1 MKARPKKGREV
12 VITFMFLAFLSCG
25 VIMAD
30 SVAAADWSPK
40 GPVTMLIPYGAGG
53 SMDVQGRYAAPF
65 FEECLGKKLVA
76 VNRTG
81 GQGMVA
87 FQTLIESKPD
97 GQTVEHVSIGSNGVN
112 FALNPSLPFKWDNM
126 TSLGSTQATPSVI
139 AVPADSKYKT
149 LEDLVNDIKENPG
162 KVRVAVGTLNTV
174 DTQITAA
181 LLKSAGLSP
190 KKAVVLVPF
199 KSSAEAGVATLGKK
213 VDCTTST
220 IYAILGLLEAGKLR
234 ALAITGGQARLQA
247 FPNTPTFTQLGYP
260 EASIYAWRGYLG
272 PPGMPKHIVDKWYSC
287 IEWMR
292 NNPKWRNHWEKKGDV
307 ILEMNP
313 AEFKEFMGKE
323 IAKYRKVGE
332 DLGLIAK

>member
-1 MKARPKKGREV
+1 MKARPRKSREV
-12 VITFMFLAFLSCG
+12 AFTFILLAFLACG
-25 VIMAD
+25 VVLAD
-30 SVAAADWSPK
+30 SIAAAEWSPT
-40 GPVTMLIPYGAGG
+40 GSVTMLIPYGAGG

-65 FEECLGKKLVA
+65 FEEYFGQKVVA
-76 VNRTG
+76 FNRTG

-87 FQTLIESKPD
+87 FQALIGSKPD
-97 GQTVEHVSIGSNGVN
+97 GYTIEHVSIGSNGVN
-112 FALNPSLPFKWDNM
+112 FALNPNLPFQWDNM

-149 LEDLVNDIKENPG
+149 LEDLLNYIRENPG
-162 KVRVAVGTLNTV
+162 TVRIAVGTLNTV

-190 KKAVVLVPF
+190 KKDVVLVPF
-199 KSSAEAGVATLGKK
+199 KSSAEAGLATLGKK

-220 IYAILGLLEAGKLR
+220 IYAVLGLLEAGKLR

-260 EASIYAWRGYLG
+260 DASIYAWRGYLG

-292 NNPKWRNHWEKKGDV
+292 NNPKWRNYWEKKGDV

-313 AEFKEFMGKE
+313 DEFKEFMGKE

-332 DLGLIAK
+332 ELGLIAK